1 MKNII
6 LGLGALAFLGAC
18 SSPETTI
25 ENKLVLEKKSTI
37 TPPFENIK
45 LPFKSYTIDPLLG
58 GKIQLENGTKISI
71 PANAFVD
78 KQGNPIEKP
87 VDICYREFHSIADVM
102 ASGIPM
108 GYDSAGVHADFAT
121 AGMFEIR
128 ALDENKGEL
137 SLAQNKNIDVKMASF
152 TNGGG
157 YNIYHFKEKNTQKEE
172 VSQAGMFGTLLQ
184 IAPIQTTREVSLET
198 AVIQGEWVYK
208 AAPEVAEN
216 EEKKAL
222 ADSLLTTENVIQP
235 TEPLAFKKDAYTFD
249 LNFDVKEFPELE
261 GFENIFWQY
270 VGTDEKSNPAT
281 SELMNQVKEWNDIK
295 LKASET
301 KQGVYTMTLTSGSK
315 VFVTEIAPML
325 KGKSLEKAQA
335 KFAKKMAKFEKKYN
349 KRKSQERRAELMAS
363 FVRSVQVTTMGVWN
377 CDKPIS
383 QKTFNLMVEK
393 NKEKT
398 KQVQEAMLYCNASFL
413 VEGKKIPLKFIY
425 SINSITLGNIYQGVN
440 NDYTT
445 TVRFEKEEL
454 GDFYLSPLAKNR
466 IVVLLENGKS
476 AYVDTKTISAL
487 DFDKIKTEGEVVF
500 DAKIV
505 PEKHTASLQDVQ
517 KFIDTL

>member
-6 LGLGALAFLGAC
+6 LGAVAFLAAC
-18 SSPETTI
+18 SSPETTVD
-25 ENKLVLEKKSTI
+25 NTLVLEKKSTI

-45 LPFKSYTIDPLLG
+45 MPFASYTIDPLLG
-58 GKIQLENGTKISI
+58 GKIELENGTKISI

-78 KQGNPIEKP
+78 KKGNPVEKP
-87 VDICYREFHSIADVM
+87 VDICYREFHTIADVM

-128 ALDENKGEL
+128 ALDKNKEQLEL
-137 SLAQNKNIDVKMASF
+137 ASSKNIDVKMASF
-152 TNGGG
+152 TNGAG
-157 YNIYHFKEKNTQKEE
+157 YNIYHFKEKNVQNEA

-184 IAPIQTTREVSLET
+184 IAPIQTTKEVTLET
-198 AVIQGEWVYK
+198 AVIQGKWIYK
-208 AAPEVAEN
+208 SSPEVAIN

-235 TEPLAFKKDAYTFD
+235 TEPLAFNKDAYTFD

-270 VGTDEKSNPAT
+270 VGTDQKSNPAT
-281 SELMNQVKEWNDIK
+281 NELMTQVKEWNDIK

-301 KQGVYTMTLTSGSK
+301 KQGVYNMTLTSGSK
-315 VFVTEIAPML
+315 VFVTQIAPML
-325 KGKSLEKAQA
+325 KGKNLEKAQA

-349 KRKSQERRAELMAS
+349 KRKSQQRREGLMAS

-383 QKTFNLMVEK
+383 KKTFNLMVK
-393 NKEKT
+393 ANKDKT
-398 KQVQEAMLYCNASFL
+398 DKVKEAMFNCNASFL
-413 VEGKKIPLKFIY
+413 VEGKKVPLKFIY
-425 SINSITLGNIYQGVN
+425 SINTITLGNIYQGVD

-445 TVRFEKEEL
+445 TTRFEKEEL

-476 AYVDTKTISAL
+476 AYVDTKTVNDL
-487 DFDKIKTEGEVVF
+487 NFDKIKTEGKVIF

-505 PEKHTASLQDVQ
+505 PEKHTASLKDVQ
-517 KFIDTL
+517 NFIDSL

>member
-18 SSPETTI
+18 SSPETTVD
-25 ENKLVLEKKSTI
+25 NTLVLEKRATI

-45 LPFKSYTIDPLLG
+45 MPFKSYTIDPLLG

-78 KQGNPIEKP
+78 KQGNPVEKP
-87 VDICYREFHSIADVM
+87 VDICYREFHTIAEVM

-137 SLAQNKNIDVKMASF
+137 ALAQNKDIAVKMASF

-157 YNIYHFKEKNTQKEE
+157 YNIYHFEEKNNSKEE
-172 VSQAGMFGTLLQ
+172 VSQAGMFGALLQ
-184 IAPIQTTREVSLET
+184 ITPIQTTREVTLET
-198 AVIQGEWVYK
+198 ATIQGKWIYK
-208 AAPEVAEN
+208 SSPEVAVN

-222 ADSLLTTENVIQP
+222 ADSLLTIDNVIKP
-235 TEPLAFKKDAYTFD
+235 TKPLEFDKDAYTFD

-281 SELMNQVKEWNDIK
+281 NELMNQVQEWNDIK
-295 LKASET
+295 LKASES
-301 KQGVYTMTLTSGSK
+301 KQGIYTMTLTSGSK

-335 KFAKKMAKFEKKYN
+335 KFAKKIAKFEKKYN
-349 KRKSQERRAELMAS
+349 KRKSHERREKLMAS

-383 QKTFNLMVEK
+383 KKTFDLMVEK

-398 KQVQEAMLYCNASFL
+398 EKVKDAILYCNASFL
-413 VEGKKIPLKFIY
+413 VDGKKNPVKFIY
-425 SINSITLGNIYQGVN
+425 SINTITLGNIYQGVN

-476 AYVDTKTISAL
+476 AYVDTKTVSAL
-487 DFDKIKTEGEVVF
+487 DFAKIKTEEKVVF